1 MGLTASKE
9 VKKPKSKKETKDK
22 KDTKKKL
29 PKVVVKGKKPVKGK
43 KMKGGD
49 DDDKCSSTYCP
60 NCDKERNMT
69 GVTNGKV
76 IIGYRCPVC
85 KVVCAIDV

>member
-29 PKVVVKGKKPVKGK
+29 PKVIVKGK
-43 KMKGGD
+43 KMKGGED
-49 DDDKCSSTYCP
+49 NDNPKCPDCGHAAKCRWTTQK
-60 NCDKERNMT
+60 NNK
-69 GVTNGKV
+69 GKN
-76 IIGYRCPVC
+76 IRSYPYECTC
-85 KVVCAIDV
+85 KNLDCGITWVP